1 MVKRKVECSP
11 DLVSDSE
18 EPSSECELPKAT
30 TNTGPQTR
38 LADPTGE
45 NTTGETASCHVPIP
59 PAPVTEEGG
68 EVAEAFWALLAAA
81 GYQVW

>member
-1 MVKRKVECSP
+1 MVKRKAECNP

-30 TNTGPQTR
+30 TNTRPQTR

-59 PAPVTEEGG
+59 LAPVAE

-81 GYQVW
+81 GYQV